1 MKNNTTIERAGG
13 ISGRQSVNSQ
23 VGLWP
28 AHGGLS
34 SPFVKSAIRPSVTS
48 STVYGFMSKMDNNAK
63 KETSEASMI
72 INREDMQDILQIEKG
87 GMEL

>member
-1 MKNNTTIERAGG
+1 
-13 ISGRQSVNSQ
+13 
-23 VGLWP
+23 
-28 AHGGLS
+28 
-34 SPFVKSAIRPSVTS
+34 
-48 STVYGFMSKMDNNAK
+48 MSKMDNNAK